1 MSGEVGVLVFAP
13 VVVPLAMIGGA
24 SFLMGKMADAAIERE
39 RRHREASWRTDRA
52 LDRYRALQ
60 RRVATARE
68 QFGPEIDPLPDP
80 PGGLSP
86 GGDMAR
92 AESIAAS
99 LGAAAEAA
107 EQRLR
112 QQLAAVRARRIVA
125 TVQRTMNQLLA
136 QHPGQVT
143 RPGETS
149 RWIVEL
155 EDSLR
160 RVLSRMDSGVPAPAA
175 GQLEEWAIQA
185 MRSPSPA
192 TGRRLL
198 DDLRY
203 HVDKANKSVAARR
216 GRLAELYGR
225 LHGLSGGLIDDAL
238 AVLAAAQDHP
248 DPDWAALSDTVTAAA
263 DRTRAEALRGY
274 TTQALRESLEEIGL
288 ELEADFE
295 TLLTEGGIAHVRRD
309 GWEDVAVR
317 VRRHPDGSTMYFNM
331 VTPRAPGGAVEG
343 AEPLDQSTERQW
355 CAAFDNLVPALADR
369 GVEVEVTHRS
379 EPGEAEAQ
387 PVDEAR
393 FPFERR
399 RRDRR
404 DADRQRERRR

>member
-13 VVVPLAMIGGA
+13 AVVPLAMIGGA
-24 SFLMGKMADAAIERE
+24 GFLMGKLADAAIERE

-60 RRVATARE
+60 QRVAAARE

-92 AESIAAS
+92 AQAIATG

-112 QQLAAVRARRIVA
+112 QQLAAIRARRIVA

-136 QHPGQVT
+136 QHRGGVARST
-143 RPGETS
+143 VS
-149 RWIVEL
+149 IVDFEA
-155 EDSLR
+155 SLR
-160 RVLSRMDSGVPAPAA
+160 RVLSRMDSGVPEPAA
-175 GQLEEWAIQA
+175 RQLEAWATQA
-185 MRSPSPA
+185 ARSPSAA
-192 TGRRLL
+192 TFQRLL

-203 HVDKANKSVAARR
+203 HVDRANKAVEARR
-216 GRLAELYGR
+216 ARLAELYGR
-225 LHGLSGGLIDDAL
+225 LHGLTGDLIDHAL
-238 AVLAAAQDHP
+238 AQLAGAQDHP
-248 DPDWAALSDTVTAAA
+248 DPDWPALEGTVADAV

-274 TTQALRESLEEIGL
+274 TTQALRESLQEIGL

-295 TLLTEGGIAHVRRD
+295 TLLTDGGIAHVRRP

-317 VRRHPDGSTMYFNM
+317 VRRNPDGSTMYFNM
-331 VTPRAPGGAVEG
+331 VAPRD
-343 AEPLDQSTERQW
+343 AEVDLDESTERQW
-355 CAAFDNLVPALADR
+355 CTAFDDLVPALAER

-379 EPGEAEAQ
+379 EPGDAEAQ

-404 DADRQRERRR
+404 EADRARERRR

>member
-13 VVVPLAMIGGA
+13 AVVPLAMIGGA
-24 SFLMGKMADAAIERE
+24 GYLMGKLADVAIERE

-60 RRVATARE
+60 QRVAAARE

-92 AESIAAS
+92 AEAIATG

-136 QHPGQVT
+136 QHPT
-143 RPGETS
+143 RPAPASTVS
-149 RWIVEL
+149 IVDFEA
-155 EDSLR
+155 SLR
-160 RVLSRMDSGVPAPAA
+160 RVLSRMDSGVPEPAA
-175 GQLEEWAIQA
+175 RQLEEWATQA
-185 MRSPSPA
+185 ARSPSAA
-192 TGRRLL
+192 TFRRLL

-203 HVDKANKSVAARR
+203 HVDKANKAVEARR

-225 LHGLSGGLIDDAL
+225 LHGLTGELIDHAL
-238 AVLAAAQDHP
+238 ARLAGAQDHP
-248 DPDWAALSDTVTAAA
+248 DPDWSALERTVTEAA

-274 TTQALRESLEEIGL
+274 TTQALRESLQEIGL

-317 VRRHPDGSTMYFNM
+317 VRRNPDGSTMYFNM
-331 VTPRAPGGAVEG
+331 VAPRDA
-343 AEPLDQSTERQW
+343 AENLDEAAERQW
-355 CAAFDNLVPALADR
+355 CTAFDDLVPALAER

-379 EPGEAEAQ
+379 EPGDAEAQ

-399 RRDRR
+399 QRDRR
-404 DADRQRERRR
+404 ERDRQRERRR

>member
-24 SFLMGKMADAAIERE
+24 GFLMGKVADAAIERE

-52 LDRYRALQ
+52 LDGYRALQ
-60 RRVATARE
+60 RRVAAARE

-99 LGAAAEAA
+99 LAGTVEVA

-136 QHPGQVT
+136 QHPT
-143 RPGETS
+143 RPGELS
-149 RWIVEL
+149 RSMVDFEA
-155 EDSLR
+155 SLR
-160 RVLSRMDSGVPAPAA
+160 RVLARMDSGVPEPAA
-175 GQLEEWAIQA
+175 RQLEGWAEQA
-185 MRSPSPA
+185 AKSPSAA
-192 TGRRLL
+192 TFQRLL

-203 HVDKANKSVAARR
+203 HVGKANQAVAARR
-216 GRLAELYGR
+216 ARLAELYGR
-225 LHGLSGGLIDDAL
+225 LHGLTGELIDTAL
-238 AVLAAAQDHP
+238 AQLAAVQDHP
-248 DPDWAALSDTVTAAA
+248 DPDWAALERMVAEAA

-274 TTQALRESLEEIGL
+274 TAQALRESLQEIGL
-288 ELEADFE
+288 ELEADFD
-295 TLLTEGGIAHVRRD
+295 TLLTEGGIAHVRRP

-317 VRRHPDGSTMYFNM
+317 VRRNPDGSTMYFNM
-331 VTPRAPGGAVEG
+331 VAPRSPDGTA
-343 AEPLDQSTERQW
+343 AEDLDEATERQW
-355 CAAFDNLVPALADR
+355 CTAFDDLVPALAER

-404 DADRQRERRR
+404 ALDRQRERRR